1 VGSNVVGL
9 VIDAQVVLNGV
20 VTGMT
25 YGVLAVGLVLVY
37 RSARV
42 INFAHG
48 EMGAFGAGL
57 LALLVINWDVPFFLA
72 LGIVLVVGGVL
83 GAVVELV
90 VVRRLFR
97 APRVILFVATLGAA
111 QLLFLLQFLLPRL
124 DRFARYPTPFTWRWE
139 VGSVVLRSEHLLV
152 LVAAPAMTLALAV
165 FLGRTRWGV
174 AVRAA
179 AANPDAARLSTINI
193 KLMSTLVWTVAGLLA
208 TVTAVLVAPLRGASA
223 ADTVALGPS
232 LMLRA
237 LAAALIGR
245 MTSMPI
251 ALGAGVALGT
261 VEALV
266 FFNHPAQPGLIDA
279 LLFVVVLVAVLVVAR
294 GSQDDR
300 AGSWSFAPRTRPVPE
315 RLRDLWAVRNAGRIG
330 VGFGLLV
337 ALLLPFLV
345 DVPSRHFLFAR
356 MLLVAIVALSLTVLT
371 GWSGQLSLGQ
381 FAFVGVGAMTTVAL
395 TRNGASFELAVVLA
409 VVVTVGA
416 ALLVGAPALRVRG
429 LLLAVTTLAFAVMSS
444 TWLLR
449 RNVFTDGASVVR
461 MRRPRWGDTL
471 TLVPT
476 RSYYYLCLVALV
488 AAVVVAVRIRRS
500 GLGRSM
506 IAVRDNP
513 EGAAA
518 LTVSPVR
525 IKLIAFGVAGG
536 LAGLAGALMAGLL
549 QTFGTDAFS
558 PDESLRVVAVAV
570 IGGLASVAGAVLG
583 AVFVLGLPALFGDVP
598 EVRLLTSG
606 AGLLILLLYFPGGLV
621 ELLYR
626 ARDAGYAVLARR
638 LPEREVRKVAGAPI
652 PSTVRT
658 SEPGGGDLADAP
670 ALQTHHLRVSFG
682 GRVAL
687 AGVDLRLG
695 DGEVVGLIGTNGAG
709 KSTLMNAVGGFVKAS
724 GRTDLLGQDVSG
736 WAPAR
741 RARLG
746 LGRSFQSATL
756 FPDLTV
762 LETVQV
768 ALEARSRATLPST
781 LLGLPRARR
790 SERCKRSEAG
800 ELVAFFG
807 LGRYADASIA
817 ELSTGTRRIVEL
829 ACLVGLD
836 SRVLCLDEPT
846 AGVAQRETEAFAPL
860 VLRIREEL
868 GASLL
873 VIEHDMPFI
882 MDISDR
888 VYCLEAGRIIA
899 EGTPQQVRH
908 DPGVVAS
915 YLGTDERAIARSGRA
930 APP

>member
-1 VGSNVVGL
+1 VLAALLGL
-9 VIDAQVVLNGV
+9 VLDAQVVLNGV

-57 LALLVINWDVPFFLA
+57 LALLVINWDVPFFVALA
-72 LGIVLVVGGVL
+72 IVLVAGAVL
-83 GAVVELV
+83 GAVVELI

-152 LVAAPAMTLALAV
+152 LVTAPAMTLALAI

-251 ALGAGVALGT
+251 ALGAGVVLGAA
-261 VEALV
+261 EAVV
-266 FFNHPAQPGLIDA
+266 FFNHPSQPGLIDA
-279 LLFVVVLVAVLVVAR
+279 LLFLVVLVAVLVVAR

-300 AGSWSFAPRTRPVPE
+300 AGSWSFAPRTRPVPA
-315 RLRDLWAVRNAGRIG
+315 RLRDLWVVRHAGHIG
-330 VGFGLLV
+330 VGLGLLLAV
-337 ALLLPFLV
+337 ALPVLV
-345 DVPSRHFLFAR
+345 DVPSRHFLFSR

-381 FAFVGVGAMTTVAL
+381 FAFVGVGAMSTVAL
-395 TRNGASFELAVVLA
+395 TRNGASFELAVVVA
-409 VVVTVGA
+409 VAVTVGA

-449 RNVFTDGASVVR
+449 RNVFTDGDAVVR
-461 MRRPRWGDTL
+461 MRRPRWGDAL

-476 RSYYYLCLVALV
+476 RSYYYLCLAALMVAVL
-488 AAVVVAVRIRRS
+488 VAVRIRRS
-500 GLGRSM
+500 GLGRCM

-518 LTVSPVR
+518 LTISPVR
-525 IKLIAFGVAGG
+525 TKLIAFGVAGG
-536 LAGLAGALMAGLL
+536 MAGLAGALMAGLL

-558 PDESLRVVAVAV
+558 PDESLRAVAVAV
-570 IGGLASVAGAVLG
+570 IGGLSSVTGAVLG
-583 AVFVLGLPALFGDVP
+583 AVFVLGLPALLGDVP

-626 ARDAGYAVLARR
+626 ARDALYTVLARR
-638 LPEREVRKVAGAPI
+638 LPEREVRKAADAPI
-652 PSTVRT
+652 PATVRT
-658 SEPGGGDLADAP
+658 FGPVAGELGGGSV
-670 ALQTHHLRVSFG
+670 LQTHHLRVSFG
-682 GRVAL
+682 GRAAL
-687 AGVDLRLG
+687 AGVDLAVS

-709 KSTLMNAVGGFVKAS
+709 KSTLMNAVGGFVRAT
-724 GRTDLLGQDVSG
+724 GETELLGQDVSS
-736 WAPAR
+736 WSPSR

-746 LGRSFQSATL
+746 LGRSFQAAAL

-768 ALEARSRATLPST
+768 ALEARHRATLPAT

-790 SERCKRSEAG
+790 SERAKRAEAE

-807 LGRYADASIA
+807 LGRYADTSIA

-899 EGTPQQVRH
+899 EGTPQEVRH

-915 YLGTDERAIARSGRA
+915 YLGTDERAIARSGRM
-930 APP
+930 APS